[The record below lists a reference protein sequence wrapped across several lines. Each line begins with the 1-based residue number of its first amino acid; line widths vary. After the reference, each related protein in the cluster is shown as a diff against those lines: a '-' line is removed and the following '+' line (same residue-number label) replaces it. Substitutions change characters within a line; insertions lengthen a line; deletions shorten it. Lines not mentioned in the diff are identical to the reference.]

1 MLSFVDTI
9 TASKAVMNVFFR
21 SPARASQ
28 SNRPLG
34 GYRLAYALFIIA
46 PIAIAVTG
54 YWEVQG
60 IDDAVV
66 RVDHMGHLRMLGQ
79 RSVQLALLV
88 CLPESQTAAVRQEL
102 ESTSEQFRRT
112 LSGLKQGDT
121 RLGLHRV
128 TNQNTLSAIG
138 EVERRWHVVEMSI
151 AAVTTEKK
159 CDPNKLVEDGNSLLG
174 ACEHLMVVERARLVL
189 GQKQIGWLVV
199 TAILGLLAG
208 GTYCL
213 KLLKQVTE
221 QASTEEANRSK
232 GEFLANM
239 SHEIRTPMTAILG
252 FAEALKD
259 NLTSA
264 EDLEYLDI
272 IRDNGDYLLEII
284 NGILDLSKIESRGFQ
299 LEQRTCSPVT
309 IVHDTWKL
317 LKIRSD
323 AKSLSFNVEY
333 EGHLPETIETD
344 PVRLRQ
350 VLINLIGNA
359 IKFTERGGVRLVVRL
374 AGQEGEAWI
383 EFDVIDTGI
392 GIDKGKI
399 EKLFQPFTQA
409 DNSTTR
415 RFGGTG
421 LGLAI
426 CQRLAEM
433 LGGKISVESTL
444 GKGSTFRLSIPA
456 GSLDG
461 VRLVE
466 PGVHASEHSSGA
478 ASTAASLLDARVLLA
493 EDGRDNQRLIAHVL
507 RKAGAT
513 VTVAENGRVA
523 VDLLTVSSLSYG
535 QEDWDAQSPFDVILM
550 DMQMPILD
558 GYEATRELR
567 AGGCNIPIIALTA
580 HSTPSDR
587 EKCREAGCDDFA
599 TKPIDQSKLVALVAQ
614 WSRRSNEVSKGK
626 TNSE

>member
-1 MLSFVDTI
+1 
-9 TASKAVMNVFFR
+9 MNVFFR

-28 SNRPLG
+28 SNRPQI
-34 GYRLAYALFIIA
+34 GYRLAYALFVIA
-46 PIAIAVTG
+46 PIAIAITG
-54 YWEVQG
+54 YLEVQG
-60 IDDAVV
+60 IDDAVM
-66 RVDHMGHLRMLGQ
+66 RVDHTGHLRMLGQ

-88 CLPESQTAAVRQEL
+88 CHPESQTAAVRQDL
-102 ESTSEQFRRT
+102 GSASERFLQT
-112 LSGLKQGDT
+112 LSGLRRGDA

-128 TNQNTLSAIG
+128 TNENTLSAIG
-138 EVERRWHVVEMSI
+138 EVERRWLVVGISI
-151 AAVTTEKK
+151 AAVATEKK
-159 CDPNKLVEDGNSLLG
+159 CDPDQLVEDGNALLG
-174 ACEHLMVVERARLVL
+174 ACEHLMVVERARLVR
-189 GQKQIGWLVV
+189 GQKQVGWLVV
-199 TAILGLLAG
+199 AAILGLLAG

-221 QASTEEANRSK
+221 QASVEETNRSK

-252 FAEALKD
+252 FTEALKD

-272 IRDNGDYLLEII
+272 IHDNGEYLLEII

-299 LEQRTCSPVT
+299 LEQRTCSPVA
-309 IVHDTWKL
+309 VAHDTWKL

-323 AKSLSFNVEY
+323 AKSLSFHVEY
-333 EGHLPETIETD
+333 EGQLPETIETD
-344 PVRLRQ
+344 PMRLRQ

-374 AGQEGEAWI
+374 VREEGDAWI
-383 EFDVIDTGI
+383 EFDVKDTGI
-392 GIDKGKI
+392 GIDKEKI
-399 EKLFQPFTQA
+399 EKLFQPFMQA

-421 LGLAI
+421 RGLAI
-426 CQRLAEM
+426 FQRLAEM
-433 LGGKISVESTL
+433 LGGKIAVESAL

-466 PGVHASEHSSGA
+466 PSFQASEHSSGA
-478 ASTAASLLDARVLLA
+478 ATTAANLLDCRVLLA

-523 VDLLTVSSLSYG
+523 VDLITVSSLNYG
-535 QEDWDAQSPFDVILM
+535 QEDWDAQPPFDVILM
-550 DMQMPILD
+550 DMQMPVWD

-567 AGGCNIPIIALTA
+567 SSGCTIPIIALTA
-580 HSTPSDR
+580 HSAPHDH
-587 EKCREAGCDDFA
+587 EKCQEAGCDDFA
-599 TKPIDQSKLVALVAQ
+599 TKPIHQSNLIALVAQ
-614 WSRRSNEVSKGK
+614 WSGTRHEADEGK
-626 TNSE
+626 AISE